1 MLVAC
6 PVAPLTRDVM
16 NERAVPGCR
25 RSGEGLFVAALDR
38 ELRRRGFAVP
48 ALEHD
53 LAAELSREG
62 LTWTR

>member
-1 MLVAC
+1 
-6 PVAPLTRDVM
+6 M

-25 RSGEGLFVAALDR
+25 RSGGGLFVAALDR